1 MCPVCTVAVGIG
13 LGLSRWL
20 HIDDTVSGVWIG
32 AFIVS
37 LSAVTA
43 TFLIKYIHLSHKLLT
58 FLSLLLYLGFTII
71 PFWYTGVIGHPLNTI
86 FGIDKLMFGMT
97 TGIILFYMAHGLHL
111 GLKKKNNNKVFF
123 PFQKVFIPVWVLILA
138 SIVLF
143 LITRR

>member
-43 TFLIKYIHLSHKLLT
+43 TYLRKYIRLSRKLLT
-58 FLSLLLYLGFTII
+58 FLSFIAYLAFTII
-71 PFWYTGVIGHPLNTI
+71 PFWYGHIIGNLKNTI
-86 FGIDKLMFGMT
+86 YGVDKLIFGMT
-97 TGIILFYMAHGLHL
+97 AGIILFYAAHGLHL
-111 GLKKKNNNKVFF
+111 WLKKKNNNKVYF
-123 PFQKVFIPVWVLILA
+123 PFQKVFIPIWILLIA

-143 LITRR
+143 LMTRR